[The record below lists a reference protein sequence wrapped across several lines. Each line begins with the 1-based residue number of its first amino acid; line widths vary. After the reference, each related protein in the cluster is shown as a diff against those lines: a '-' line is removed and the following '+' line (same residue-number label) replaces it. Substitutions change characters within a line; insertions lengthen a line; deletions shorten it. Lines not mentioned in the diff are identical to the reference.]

1 MATHSSDLAW
11 RIPGTGEPGGLL
23 TMGSHRVGHDWNDEG
38 AAATLRHMSVF
49 IFRRMISQIS
59 LLFWIYF
66 VWPILLIHV
75 CLNLRFVLYVFE
87 TQAGMSPGKEGMT
100 PFQRRKE
107 RAWHFLLKVFGTRQ
121 KFILVS
127 NCCSSERL
135 LVPTFL
141 LEETLSA

>member
-1 MATHSSDLAW
+1 MIAFLHTVCASRLKMENGPQRTSEVKY
-11 RIPGTGEPGGLL
+11 IYL
-23 TMGSHRVGHDWNDEG
+23 TP
-38 AAATLRHMSVF
+38 RHMSVC
-49 IFRRMISQIS
+49 IFRPMISWIS

-75 CLNLRFVLYVFE
+75 CLNLRFVRCVFE
-87 TQAGMSPGKEGMT
+87 TQAGISPGKEGMT

-121 KFILVS
+121 KFTLVS
-127 NCCSSERL
+127 NCWSSERL